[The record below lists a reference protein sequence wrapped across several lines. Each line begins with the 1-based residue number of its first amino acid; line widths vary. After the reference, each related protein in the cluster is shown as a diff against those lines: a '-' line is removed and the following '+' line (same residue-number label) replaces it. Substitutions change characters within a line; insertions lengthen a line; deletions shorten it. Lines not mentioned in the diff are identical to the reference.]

1 LGVGD
6 GGEGEERE
14 EGDLG
19 KILPRA
25 PLLLCVQAHEDKGK
39 RLEMERGQREKE
51 MVGWALP

>member
-39 RLEMERGQREKE
+39 RLEMERGQSEKE